1 MSAND
6 VIASVANG
14 HAYADHVGEFSD
26 PKLGTAISVDSPKGL
41 AGVMQDVM
49 NDPATRSVSNVDG
62 SVVHIMNKPRNI
74 IITLS
79 DSANPAKSGAGTV
92 YRPTS
97 EIGNKFQ
104 KLSNDLGD
112 DRVRSQSI
120 QEVNAMVD
128 KYDQSDLRQTTRT
141 HMAKADTTAVTQHL
155 NQNMQQKGLIVANAG
170 VLDQRIATE
179 VNAQKLE
186 TQANQGKAELRG
198 EIERAANN
206 SNSIVDVAADGKSAV
221 IMDTDGN
228 VFEVSANKDG
238 TMSAKA
244 DFADGRPNVDVEL
257 SQRQTSKF
265 MKAVPN
271 LKGPMGQLLTPIIVG
286 GVALATGASP
296 AEAGE
301 AAVDSIAKNTVDA
314 VEEDSN
320 VVVGVAKDAA
330 AFVAP
335 KTVDAVNNDASGLAI
350 AGALV
355 EDVLVGGACA
365 VVGAVTGVAAGAATT
380 VTVAGAPL
388 APAAAVAGGIGGCV
402 VASEVMEGVIDSV
415 KSKVETVVKYAPI
428 VADAAGEV
436 IDAAVEKAEK
446 AIDSVVDY
454 FSGDDNENPP
464 LDDVKAVLPTEVTE
478 GMQPEIQAMVEVQAS
493 DALLTD
499 VVQDLKEQGSS
510 EFVVSQL
517 EDRKVEMGHE
527 ITADLTAKAEEAER
541 LRMQQEQLLAQQ
553 ASGQQFSPQ
562 EYRAGL

>member
-6 VIASVANG
+6 IIASVANG
-14 HAYADHVGEFSD
+14 HGYDGHVKEFSD
-26 PKLGTAISVDSPKGL
+26 PKFGAVIPVSSQTDL
-41 AGVMQDVM
+41 AGVIQDVM
-49 NDPATRSVSNVDG
+49 NDPATKAVSNADG

-74 IITLS
+74 IVTLN
-79 DSANPAKSGAGTV
+79 DSPKAAKFGAGTI

-97 EIGNKFQ
+97 EIGGKFQ
-104 KLSNDLGD
+104 RLSDTLDNKIS
-112 DRVRSQSI
+112 SQNI

-128 KYDQSDLRQTTRT
+128 KYDQSGLRQTTKD
-141 HMAKADTTAVTQHL
+141 HMAETKTTAITQHL
-155 NQNMQQKGLIVANAG
+155 DQNVQQKGLIVANAG
-170 VLDQRIATE
+170 VLDQRFATE
-179 VNAQKLE
+179 ANAQKLE
-186 TQANQGKAELRG
+186 TQAHQGKAELRG
-198 EIERAANN
+198 EIENAANN
-206 SNSIVDVAADGKSAV
+206 PKSAIEVATNGKSAV
-221 IMDTDGN
+221 IMDPDGN
-228 VFEVSANKDG
+228 VFEVDVNKDG

-244 DFADGRPNVDVEL
+244 EFADGRPNVDVEL

-271 LKGPMGQLLTPIIVG
+271 LKGPIGQLLTPVIVG
-286 GVALATGASP
+286 TVALASGASP

-301 AAVDSIAKNTVDA
+301 AAVDSVAKNTVDA
-314 VEEDSN
+314 VEDDSN
-320 VVVGVAKDAA
+320 IVVGVAKDAA

-355 EDVLVGGACA
+355 EDALVGGAC
-365 VVGAVTGVAAGAATT
+365 VVGGAVTGGAAGAATT

-402 VASEVMEGVIDSV
+402 VASGAMEGAIDSV

-446 AIDSVVDY
+446 AIDSVIDY
-454 FSGDDNENPP
+454 FSDDDNENPP
-464 LDDVKAVLPTEVTE
+464 LDDVKAALPTEVTE

-517 EDRKVEMGHE
+517 EDRKVEVGHE

>member
-6 VIASVANG
+6 VISSVANG
-14 HAYADHVGEFSD
+14 HAYADHAGEFSD
-26 PKLGTAISVDSPKGL
+26 PKFGAVIPVNSPKDL
-41 AGVMQDVM
+41 AGVVQDVM
-49 NDPATRSVSNVDG
+49 NDPATRSVSNADG
-62 SVVHIMNKPRNI
+62 SVVHIMNKQKNI
-74 IITLS
+74 IITLN

-97 EIGNKFQ
+97 EIGDKFQ
-104 KLSNDLGD
+104 RLSNDLGND
-112 DRVRSQSI
+112 KVRSQSI

-128 KYDQSDLRQTTRT
+128 KYDQSGLRQTTRT
-141 HMAKADTTAVTQHL
+141 HMAKADTTAVTQYL
-155 NQNMQQKGLIVANAG
+155 DQNVQQKGLIVANAD

-198 EIERAANN
+198 EIENAANN
-206 SNSIVDVAADGKSAV
+206 PKSDIEVAADGKSAV
-221 IMDTDGN
+221 IMDPDGN
-228 VFEVSANKDG
+228 VFEVDVNKDG

-244 DFADGRPNVDVEL
+244 EFADGRPNVDVEL

-271 LKGPMGQLLTPIIVG
+271 LKGPIGQLLTPVIVG
-286 GVALATGASP
+286 TVALASGASP

-301 AAVDSIAKNTVDA
+301 AAVDSVAKNTADA

-320 VVVGVAKDAA
+320 IVVGVAKDAA

-335 KTVDAVNNDASGLAI
+335 KTVDAVNNDASGLEI

-355 EDVLVGGACA
+355 EDALVGGACA
-365 VVGAVTGVAAGAATT
+365 AGGLVGGAAAGTATTATVVGV
-380 VTVAGAPL
+380 PL
-388 APAAAVAGGIGGCV
+388 APAAAVAGGVGGCV
-402 VASEVMEGVIDSV
+402 VASGAMEGAIDSV
-415 KSKVETVVKYAPI
+415 KSTVDTVVKYAP
-428 VADAAGEV
+428 VVVDAAGEV
-436 IDAAVEKAEK
+436 IDAAVGKAEE
-446 AIDSVVDY
+446 AIDNVIDY
-454 FSGDDNENPP
+454 FSDDENENPP
-464 LDDVKAVLPTEVTE
+464 LDDVKAVLPAEVTE

-541 LRMQQEQLLAQQ
+541 LRIQQEQLLAQQ
-553 ASGQQFSPQ
+553 ASEQQFSPQ